1 MAKKKAKKKNKAAK
15 TKKKV
20 AGKKTA
26 KKKAAKKATASKA
39 IAKNKSDKMNLSSAK
54 KRTAKTGS
62 VKKRP
67 VERRVRGKAEIVDG
81 VEIEVRGVGAKFA
94 GQSGDLQGLS
104 DIEEADSES
113 VSELLEEGQ
122 SYEAEVVHGVESAKD
137 ADQGEVRTHEV
148 PEDDVPEEYRER
160 DLPG

>member
-1 MAKKKAKKKNKAAK
+1 MAKKKAKKKNKAK

-20 AGKKTA
+20 AGKKIA
-26 KKKAAKKATASKA
+26 KKKAAKKTTASKA
-39 IAKNKSDKMNLSSAK
+39 IAKNKPDKMNLSSAK

-62 VKKRP
+62 VKKPP

-81 VEIEVRGVGAKFA
+81 VEIEVRGRGAKFA

-104 DIEEADSES
+104 DIEGADSES

>member
-20 AGKKTA
+20 AGKKIA
-26 KKKAAKKATASKA
+26 KKKAAKKA
-39 IAKNKSDKMNLSSAK
+39 IAKNKLVKKNLSSAK
-54 KRTAKTGS
+54 KRAAKTGS
-62 VKKRP
+62 LKKRP
-67 VERRVRGKAEIVDG
+67 AERRVRGKAEIVDG